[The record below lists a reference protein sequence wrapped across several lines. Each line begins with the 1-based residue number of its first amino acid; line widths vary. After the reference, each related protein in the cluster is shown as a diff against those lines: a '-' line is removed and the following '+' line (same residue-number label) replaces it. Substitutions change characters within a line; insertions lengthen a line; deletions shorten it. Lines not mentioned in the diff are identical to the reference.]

1 VEKHISKDTWAVQ
14 TDLEGLKITWMERGS
29 MSEKIDG
36 EGSGYDQS
44 MLYETLKRSNNSLK
58 VNSFPKVQIKINTL
72 KYLQL

>member
-1 VEKHISKDTWAVQ
+1 
-14 TDLEGLKITWMERGS
+14 MERGS